1 MIWAATRSEK
11 KWHGV
16 AESEPRT
23 LATETRRWQ
32 TASKGLSLLWA
43 LNVALLIG
51 SIAWIAVDP
60 VLARHL
66 AFEQD
71 RLALRH
77 RIELVDL
84 GHVKRTVDPVAAD
97 SHHARALTLIAVLA
111 IACVAAAG
119 LALVY
124 GPSRHRRLRSWLAF
138 TALVAV
144 WLGLAVAWRDVAWAG
159 QRFRLGRQVA
169 AVEPL
174 AAALRERWPQS
185 DGSDVPGLGPF
196 MAYPPGAPRMLM
208 LLHQVRPPG
217 SSNAISAVERSDAG
231 GLRFELADGDAG
243 AWLEWHP
250 AGEAPASF
258 VGGLQGA
265 YELVRASELADGW
278 FLARYCVPR
287 PSAGIAAPVGI
298 Q

>member
-1 MIWAATRSEK
+1 MSEPEQVTAATTPRVRS
-11 KWHGV
+11 
-16 AESEPRT
+16 
-23 LATETRRWQ
+23 
-32 TASKGLSLLWA
+32 TASWGLSLLWA
-43 LNVALLIG
+43 LNVLLFLG
-51 SIAWIAVDP
+51 SVAWIAADP
-60 VLARHL
+60 VVARHL

-71 RLALRH
+71 RLAVANRVVLH
-77 RIELVDL
+77 DL
-84 GHVKRTVDPVAAD
+84 GHASVGADPVATD
-97 SHHARALTLIAVLA
+97 SSHARALKVIAAVA
-111 IACVAAAG
+111 IVSVATVG
-119 LALVY
+119 LALVF
-124 GPSRHRRLRSWLAF
+124 GPQRHRRLRAWLAF

-250 AGEAPASF
+250 PGEAPASF

-265 YELVRASELADGW
+265 YELVRASELGDGW
-278 FLARYCVPR
+278 FLARYRVPG
-287 PSAGIAAPVGI
+287 AGTLTPPVR
-298 Q
+298 

>member
-1 MIWAATRSEK
+1 LRWSLEGLKRVTEFDQTPNIPDAPRRS
-11 KWHGV
+11 
-16 AESEPRT
+16 
-23 LATETRRWQ
+23 
-32 TASKGLSLLWA
+32 TASWGLSLLWA
-43 LNVALLIG
+43 LNVVLLLG

-60 VLARHL
+60 VVARHL

-71 RLALRH
+71 RLALRN

-84 GHVKRTVDPVAAD
+84 GHARRSVEPVAAD
-97 SHHARALTLIAVLA
+97 SNHARALTIIAFLA
-111 IACVAAAG
+111 VACVAAVG
-119 LALVY
+119 LALVF

-138 TALVAV
+138 TALIAV
-144 WLGLAVAWRDVAWAG
+144 WLGLAVSWREVAWAG

-174 AAALRERWPQS
+174 AAALRERWPQA

-208 LLHQVRPPG
+208 LLHQMRPPG

-250 AGEAPASF
+250 PGEAPASF
-258 VGGLQGA
+258 VGGLQGE
-265 YELVRASELADGW
+265 YELVRASELGDGW
-278 FLARYCVPR
+278 FLARYRTP
-287 PSAGIAAPVGI
+287 
-298 Q
+298 